1 MCPGAEVTSA
11 HGRQA
16 RRGAFELRMRAA
28 AKAHSIGVRLQRH
41 CEELDEDAATA
52 SLSQSAAIV
61 SRAFEVKVV
70 DSVKRPAEAEVFG
83 QPIASSSGGS
93 ARS

>member
-41 CEELDEDAATA
+41 CEELDEDAA